1 MTENKKVF
9 RIKIL
14 FLFFVILLVT
24 YSLPNISCAELTNK
38 NILNNVLAKYQTA
51 ATSWASVIKGYAEY
65 FFGGLAVMGFVW
77 QLSQSWFRSSSFA
90 EVIGEIIRYMA
101 FCGIFLWLLKNGPEY
116 AQNIIDAM
124 RTIGAE
130 AAGVNRELKPSGLVD
145 LGFSIFDKSCKLL
158 KDDISTDHVLVFIL
172 ALLVLVIITLIGVNM
187 LLQLCSAW
195 VLAYAGV
202 IFLGFGGSYWTK
214 DMAVNYFKTVLG
226 VGVSLMTMT
235 LLIGIG
241 QNVIQD
247 SISAMST
254 GGEILSA
261 EMGVL
266 LVTAI
271 TLFMLVDKLPP
282 LVAGIINGA
291 SIGSAGI
298 GSFGAGAAV
307 GAAAASMGLAAKSI
321 SKSASIIAGAAKGG
335 AALVAGGAGLASAYN
350 AAKESLI
357 SNNIDN
363 FNKSNAA
370 GGISS
375 ESLGFVK
382 PPSATAVV
390 GKMAGAAAS
399 SAFTKATE
407 NSFGGNL
414 AKTISGKDTKAT
426 PDSDK
431 S

>member
-1 MTENKKVF
+1 MPYWFPSNS
-9 RIKIL
+9 
-14 FLFFVILLVT
+14 
-24 YSLPNISCAELTNK
+24 YAELATNDV
-38 NILNNVLAKYQTA
+38 LNNVLNKYQEA
-51 ATSWASVIKGYAEY
+51 ASSWANTIQGYAEY
-65 FFGGLAVMGFVW
+65 FFSALAVMGFVW
-77 QLSQSWFRSSSFA
+77 QLSQAWFHRSSFA
-90 EVIGEIIRYMA
+90 EVIGEIIRYIT
-101 FCGIFLWLLKNGPEY
+101 FCGVFLWLLREGPNLAES
-116 AQNIIDAM
+116 IINAL
-124 RTIGAE
+124 RQIGNE
-130 AAGVNRELKPSGLVD
+130 ASGQPGLNPSGIVD
-145 LGFSIFDKSCKLL
+145 LGFSVFDKACVLL
-158 KDDISTDHVLVFIL
+158 KSDLSIDHVLVFIL
-172 ALLVLVIITLIGVNM
+172 ALIVLIIIALIGVNM

-226 VGVSLMTMT
+226 IGASLMTMT

-241 QNVIQD
+241 QSIIQEGVTQ
-247 SISAMST
+247 MSN
-254 GGEILSA
+254 GGEILGS

-266 LVTAI
+266 LVTSI
-271 TLFMLVDKLPP
+271 TLFMLVDKLPA

-321 SKSASIIAGAAKGG
+321 SKSASIMAGAAKGG
-335 AALVAGGAGLASAYN
+335 AALAAGGVGLASAYN

-390 GKMAGAAAS
+390 EKMAGAAAS
-399 SAFTKATE
+399 SAFTKAAE
-407 NSFGGNL
+407 NSFGGKL
-414 AKTISGKDTKAT
+414 AKTISGKGTKAT